1 MANVISCPKCERQLR
16 VPDDLLGESVK
27 CPSCSETFT
36 AALPKNDA
44 PSKISNNKANTPP
57 PDDDEEDRPSRRRP
71 IRRDEDDDDDDG
83 DDRRSRRRRLTP
95 HRGDTI
101 QLLGILSF
109 FLVPHVLGPMA
120 WIMGNG
126 DLREMDAGR
135 MDPAGRKSTETG
147 RLCGKIST
155 IIHVSL
161 LALGLL
167 FVLGCCCFQF
177 MMVGAAGA
185 GGAVAPG
192 GPPRPVRRF

>member
-1 MANVISCPKCERQLR
+1 MANVINCPKCERQLR
-16 VPDDLLGESVK
+16 VPDELLGESVK

-36 AALPKNDA
+36 AALPTNGM
-44 PSKISNNKANTPP
+44 PSKVSSSKANPPP
-57 PDDDEEDRPSRRRP
+57 PDDDDDRPSRRRS
-71 IRRDEDDDDDDG
+71 IRRDDDDDD
-83 DDRRSRRRRLTP
+83 DEDRRSRRRRLTP

-109 FLVPHVLGPMA
+109 FLVPYVLGPMS
-120 WIMGNG
+120 WIMGNS
-126 DLREMDAGR
+126 DLAEMDAGR

-161 LALGLL
+161 MALGLV
-167 FVLGCCCFQF
+167 FGLGCCCLN
-177 MMVGAAGA
+177 MMMAGAASA

-192 GPPRPVRRF
+192 SPPRPVRRF